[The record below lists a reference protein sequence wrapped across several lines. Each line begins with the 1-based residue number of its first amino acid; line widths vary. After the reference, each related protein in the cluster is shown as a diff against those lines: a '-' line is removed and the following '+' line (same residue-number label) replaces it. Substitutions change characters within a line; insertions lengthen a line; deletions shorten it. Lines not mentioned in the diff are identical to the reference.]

1 MSNEELHDFLK
12 ENLEV
17 KFKEW
22 FDKGLMAG
30 WNACIYSID
39 KQIANITS
47 AKAIKALIKARV
59 AEADA
64 RVKMRENE

>member
-12 ENLEV
+12 ENLDA

-22 FDKGLMAG
+22 FDKGLMTG

-47 AKAIKALIKARV
+47 AKEIKELIKAKV
-59 AEADA
+59 AEADV

>member
-12 ENLEV
+12 ENLDA

-39 KQIANITS
+39 KQFSNNSYNT
-47 AKAIKALIKARV
+47 
-59 AEADA
+59 
-64 RVKMRENE
+64 